1 MKTLFI
7 LVGSALL
14 SGGLLSQTTI
24 NTLPESG
31 NVGIGT
37 TTPAEKLDVNGNA
50 RITEN
55 FTVEGNASLQAAAV
69 VTDLK
74 VDGHAY
80 FQQNQTTYGRMFY
93 LGAPSASTIGT
104 DRIVVLEP
112 TTGMLRTLNPALLQ
126 QYIYGVQNNC
136 LAAQPVWTS
145 ATGKM
150 YPSCPDVS
158 IGIGTDAP
166 THKLDVR
173 GRGYFLEGV
182 RLGSYA
188 TSPNIA
194 SPALIEA
201 ERSVHSA
208 TPWIRMSVRKA
219 DGTNESRFRVEH
231 TGIVYCTQ
239 VNVRPPASIPVP
251 DYVFKPDYRLM
262 PLAELHQYVLA
273 NSHLPNIPCAQEI
286 RDKGMNLD
294 EMQLKL
300 LEKVEELTLYVIA
313 LDEKNQQLQQEIA
326 LLKAQISISK

>member
-1 MKTLFI
+1 MKTLLI

-24 NTLPESG
+24 NVLPESG

-69 VTDLK
+69 AADLK
-74 VDGHAY
+74 VDGHAF

-93 LGAPSASTIGT
+93 LGAPSATSIGT

-112 TTGMLRTLNPALLQ
+112 STGMLRVLNPALLH
-126 QYIYGVQNNC
+126 QYVYGVQNNC
-136 LAAQPVWTS
+136 LVTQPVWMS

-150 YPSCPDVS
+150 YLSCPDVS
-158 IGIGTDAP
+158 VGIGTDAP

-173 GRGYFLEGV
+173 GKGYFLEGI
-182 RLGSYA
+182 RLGSYT

-201 ERSVHSA
+201 ERSVNST

-219 DGTNESRFRVEH
+219 DGTNESRFRVESN
-231 TGIVYCTQ
+231 GIVYCTQ
-239 VNVRPPASIPVP
+239 VNVRPPAGIPVP

-262 PLAELHQYVLA
+262 PLAELRQFVLT
-273 NSHLPNIPCAQEI
+273 NSHLPNIPNEQEI
-286 RDKGMNLD
+286 RDKGINLD

-300 LEKVEELTLYVIA
+300 LEKDEELTLYVIE
-313 LDEKNQQLQQEIA
+313 LDAQNKLLRQEIE
-326 LLKAQISISK
+326 LLKAKNSK